1 MLATVGG
8 LAYLL
13 RSPFLTALGTT
24 VLTIATA
31 ALAGTSAT
39 AANRLLST
47 VVGAVTGLLATPA
60 P

>member
-8 LAYLL
+8 LAYQS

-24 VLTIATA
+24 MLTIATG

-47 VVGAVTGLLATPA
+47 VVGAVMGLLATPA